1 MKHTFRQIDKWLFF
15 TVLALMGFSILVIYS
30 IGAGIALAKNNPQG
44 TTDLLYN
51 QIFRVGI
58 GLLALC
64 GGMFIP
70 YQWYSLFPK
79 NIFKKRSSD
88 DTSRLEIP
96 IAKWLLYGTMMLL
109 LVVLIWG
116 NGANNTNRFLS
127 MGFISFQPSEIARYV
142 LIIYLAWS
150 LSRKN
155 EYSIRNFWW
164 GFVPKILP
172 VALIVGL
179 IILEPHFSVSGIM
192 LIVSCGMLY
201 FARARVTHLLIV
213 FTVLLFFA
221 AVWLLFNPYAK
232 QRIVSKF
239 ERKTEHIKNDYQIR
253 QSLIAFGSGGILG
266 VAPGESK
273 QRDLFL
279 PEPMGDFVYAII
291 GEEYGFVGTTSLA
304 FAFLFVVLS
313 GIKIS
318 SKATDDYAK
327 LLALGL
333 TANIGVQ
340 TFVNMAV
347 TLDVFFLTG
356 LPLPFISYGGTSMFA
371 SSFAVGILLNVS
383 SQSRQRAQE
392 LSGAECSDEEL

>member
-1 MKHTFRQIDKWLFF
+1 
-15 TVLALMGFSILVIYS
+15 
-30 IGAGIALAKNNPQG
+30 
-44 TTDLLYN
+44 
-51 QIFRVGI
+51 
-58 GLLALC
+58 
-64 GGMFIP
+64 
-70 YQWYSLFPK
+70 
-79 NIFKKRSSD
+79 
-88 DTSRLEIP
+88 
-96 IAKWLLYGTMMLL
+96 
-109 LVVLIWG
+109 
-116 NGANNTNRFLS
+116 
-127 MGFISFQPSEIARYV
+127 
-142 LIIYLAWS
+142 
-150 LSRKN
+150 
-155 EYSIRNFWW
+155 
-164 GFVPKILP
+164 
-172 VALIVGL
+172 
-179 IILEPHFSVSGIM
+179 
-192 LIVSCGMLY
+192 
-201 FARARVTHLLIV
+201 
-213 FTVLLFFA
+213 
-221 AVWLLFNPYAK
+221 
-232 QRIVSKF
+232 VSKF
-239 ERKTEHIKNDYQIR
+239 ERKTEHIRNDYQIR

-333 TANIGVQ
+333 TANIGIQ